1 MRRFWTDE
9 KDTLLR
15 RDYPTKHL
23 GSLAVRLGTTV
34 PGLKAR
40 AKKLG
45 LHRAVN
51 VHHPWTQRKI
61 SYLKKHY
68 ADTSLDVL
76 IEKTK
81 HCQESIYNK
90 AAALGLR
97 KSQEFKQEFGRRVAA
112 SPKSQACRFG
122 KGHEPFNK
130 GKREHEFRSKEAIE
144 RCAATQFK
152 KGHRPHNTH
161 PVGYECYRRMG
172 KTGYVYIKVSD
183 DAKMVL
189 KHRWVWEQANGP
201 IPEGSNIT
209 FRDGNRLNC
218 SLDNLELVSRQEAAR
233 RQVLAETPEQRRNR
247 VERCM
252 VSRNKTIRMDKIRL
266 HWGMEPKS
274 KLVKRW

>member
-1 MRRFWTDE
+1 MKKFWTEE
-9 KDTLLR
+9 KDAMLR

-23 GSLAVRLGTTV
+23 GSLAVRIGTTV
-34 PGLKAR
+34 AGLKTR

-45 LHRAVN
+45 LHREVN
-51 VHHPWTQRKI
+51 VHHPWTQRQI

-90 AAALGLR
+90 AAALGLK
-97 KSQEFKQEFGRRVAA
+97 KSQEFKSEFGRRVAA

-152 KGHRPHNTH
+152 KGIRPHNAR
-161 PVGYECYRRMG
+161 PVGYECFRRM
-172 KTGYVYIKVSD
+172 KSTGYVYIKVKEGE
-183 DAKMVL
+183 KMVM
-189 KHRWVWEQANGP
+189 KHRWVWEQAHGE
-201 IPEGSNIT
+201 IPDGYNIA
-209 FRDGNRLNC
+209 FRDGDTRNC
-218 SLDNLELVSRQEAAR
+218 SLDNLELVSRQDAAR
-233 RQVLAETPEQRRNR
+233 RRIQSETPDQRKARCEKGRDTRNQ
-247 VERCM
+247 M
-252 VSRNKTIRMDKIRL
+252 IRRDKARI
-266 HWGMEPKS
+266 HFGMEPKS

>member
-9 KDTLLR
+9 KDALLR

-23 GSLAVRLGTTV
+23 GSLAVRIGTTV
-34 PGLKAR
+34 AGLKSR

-45 LHRAVN
+45 LHREVN
-51 VHHPWTQRKI
+51 VHHPWTQRQI

-81 HCQESIYNK
+81 HCQKSIYKK

-97 KSQEFKQEFGRRVAA
+97 KSQEFLSEFGRRMAA
-112 SPKSQACRFG
+112 NPKSQACRFG

-130 GKREHEFRSKEAIE
+130 GKREHEFRSKEGIE

-152 KGHRPHNTH
+152 KGHCPHNAR
-161 PVGYECYRRMG
+161 PVGYECYRRVG

-183 DAKMVL
+183 DAKMVM

-201 IPEGSNIT
+201 IPEGCNIT
-209 FRDGNRLNC
+209 FRDGDTRNCELN
-218 SLDNLELVSRQEAAR
+218 NLELVSREEHAR
-233 RQVLAETPEQRRNR
+233 RAIERESPESRKARCEKGREARNR
-247 VERCM
+247 
-252 VSRNKTIRMDKIRL
+252 TIRRDKALI
-266 HWGMEPKS
+266 HFGMEPKS

>member
-1 MRRFWTDE
+1 MKRFWTDE
-9 KDTLLR
+9 KDALLR

-23 GSLAVRLGTTV
+23 GSLAVRLGTTLV
-34 PGLKAR
+34 AMKSR
-40 AKKLG
+40 AKRLG
-45 LHRAVN
+45 LHREVN
-51 VHHPWTQRKI
+51 VHHPWTQQQLA
-61 SYLKKHY
+61 YLKKHY
-68 ADTSLDVL
+68 ADTPLDVL

-81 HCQESIYNK
+81 HCQESIYSK

-97 KSQEFKQEFGRRVAA
+97 KTQEFKSELGRRAAA
-112 SPKSQACRFG
+112 SPKSRACRFS

-152 KGHRPHNTH
+152 KGHCPHNAR

-183 DAKMVL
+183 DTKMVL

-201 IPEGSNIT
+201 IPEGCNIT
-209 FRDGNRLNC
+209 FRDGDTRNC
-218 SLDNLELVSRQEAAR
+218 ELSNLELVSRQDATR
-233 RQVLAETPEQRRNR
+233 RVIERESPESRKTRCEKGRETRNR
-247 VERCM
+247 M
-252 VSRNKTIRMDKIRL
+252 IRRDKALI
-266 HWGMEPKS
+266 HFGMEPKS

>member
-1 MRRFWTDE
+1 MKKFWNEE
-9 KDTLLR
+9 KDALLR

-23 GSLAVRLGTTV
+23 GSLAVRIGTTV
-34 PGLKAR
+34 AGLKTR

-45 LHRAVN
+45 LRRKVN
-51 VHHPWTQRKI
+51 VHHPWTQRQI

-68 ADTSLDVL
+68 ADTPLDVL

-90 AAALGLR
+90 AAALGLK
-97 KSQEFKQEFGRRVAA
+97 KSHEFKSEFGRRVAA

-130 GKREHEFRSKEAIE
+130 GKRDYEFRSKEAIE

-152 KGHRPHNTH
+152 KGSRPHNTR
-161 PVGYECYRRMG
+161 PVGYECYRRVG

-183 DAKMVL
+183 DAKMVM
-189 KHRWVWEQANGP
+189 KHRWVWEQAHGE
-201 IPEGSNIT
+201 IPDGYNIA
-209 FRDGNRLNC
+209 FRDGDTRNC
-218 SLDNLELVSRQEAAR
+218 SLDNLELVSREDAAR
-233 RQVLAETPEQRRNR
+233 RTIEKETPEVRKARCEKGRETRNR
-247 VERCM
+247 M
-252 VSRNKTIRMDKIRL
+252 IRRDRARI
-266 HWGMEPKS
+266 HFGMEPKS